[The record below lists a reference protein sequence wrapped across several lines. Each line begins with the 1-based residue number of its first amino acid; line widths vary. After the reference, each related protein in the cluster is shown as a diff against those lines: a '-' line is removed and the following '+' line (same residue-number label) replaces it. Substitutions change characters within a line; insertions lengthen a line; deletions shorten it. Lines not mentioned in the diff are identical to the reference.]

1 MMAWEDAAE
10 LAACVSPSIVLL
22 QQQPLRREKGEEE
35 EMEEKKTTLTM
46 LSQAIHSFVSQRSTR
61 TARIQKM
68 SADMYMGRK
77 MSTFFPK
84 KILRMLHTKRQFT
97 FLKEGYQPPPTPPV
111 KTSKQH

>member
-1 MMAWEDAAE
+1 MGT
-10 LAACVSPSIVLL
+10 
-22 QQQPLRREKGEEE
+22 Q
-35 EMEEKKTTLTM
+35 

-84 KILRMLHTKRQFT
+84 KILRMLQMKRQFT
-97 FLKEGYQPPPTPPV
+97 FLKEGYQAPPTPPHSPLPV
-111 KTSKQH
+111 PPPIKTTSTTTTTTTAIGNDGDSDSD

>member
-22 QQQPLRREKGEEE
+22 QHQRTEVEEGEEE
-35 EMEEKKTTLTM
+35 KVGEQKTMTTLTQ
-46 LSQAIHSFVSQRSTR
+46 LSQAIHGFVAQRSTR

-84 KILRMLHTKRQFT
+84 KILRMLQMKRQFT
-97 FLKEGYQPPPTPPV
+97 FLKEGYQPPPTPPLI
-111 KTSKQH
+111 